1 MTLFPTPYPVDM
13 YKKAIAY
20 QQPLGDVIG
29 GIVRDPEKNI
39 HELLRDFSTKDE
51 FMKVLLQ
58 ISRAFNDQRARGET
72 TQTVQMLVLRA
83 DYMID

>member
-58 ISRAFNDQRARGET
+58 ISRAFNDQRARGEP
-72 TQTVQMLVLRA
+72 TQTVQMCVLRA